1 VQTLKT
7 NPPPQSGAKSNCPH
21 ATTPTATTTAATTPQ
36 GGSNDSRGR
45 AGMGGGMG
53 SNGGNAG
60 NGGNGGNGRG
70 GGDGGIG
77 GPGGTAGRS
86 LEPESPTSL
95 TRRIAQPRRGPASP
109 TELAVPGGT
118 GARGGNLGGGASSS
132 RQQALPSLRHS
143 TNRVSAADVTKDLT
157 PEQRIWL
164 YKQQQRQ
171 VGSIVGDDASLGGS
185 LRGSLGSRQ
194 RAAKP
199 SPH

>member
-1 VQTLKT
+1 
-7 NPPPQSGAKSNCPH
+7 
-21 ATTPTATTTAATTPQ
+21 
-36 GGSNDSRGR
+36 
-45 AGMGGGMG
+45 MGGGTG
-53 SNGGNAG
+53 SNGGTRGAG
-60 NGGNGGNGRG
+60 GTGDNRG
-70 GGDGGIG
+70 GGENGGTSG
-77 GPGGTAGRS
+77 TSGTAGRS

-109 TELAVPGGT
+109 TELAVPGGS
-118 GARGGNLGGGASSS
+118 RVGGGSSGGGASLL

-171 VGSIVGDDASLGGS
+171 VGSIVGADASLGGS
-185 LRGSLGSRQ
+185 LGGSLGCRQ